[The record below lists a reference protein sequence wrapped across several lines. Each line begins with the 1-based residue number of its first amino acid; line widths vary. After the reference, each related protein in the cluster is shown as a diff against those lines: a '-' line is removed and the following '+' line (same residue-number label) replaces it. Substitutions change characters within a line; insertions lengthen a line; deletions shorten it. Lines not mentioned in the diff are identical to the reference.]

1 MAPITGKTTPRQ
13 LPAKP
18 RQNPR
23 LSQPFSQIVPVAAGQ
38 RRCAFRLDSV
48 RFKPVKDAL
57 LDKKVIKP

>member
-1 MAPITGKTTPRQ
+1 MPAIAGKMASRQ

-18 RQNPR
+18 GKALGRLGRFRQSP
-23 LSQPFSQIVPVAAGQ
+23 PVAAGQ

-57 LDKKVIKP
+57 LD